1 MMAQLA
7 IVGRALYSLIRDPK
21 DGTLSHTR
29 VGMILAGSVMTAKM
43 VRDMPDEPQLWG
55 IYMATVG
62 GYAVLRQY
70 LAGRGP

>member
-1 MMAQLA
+1 MIRWFATL
-7 IVGRALYSLIRDPK
+7 GRALLGLVRDPK

-29 VGMILAGSVMTAKM
+29 VGMVLAGAVMTAKM